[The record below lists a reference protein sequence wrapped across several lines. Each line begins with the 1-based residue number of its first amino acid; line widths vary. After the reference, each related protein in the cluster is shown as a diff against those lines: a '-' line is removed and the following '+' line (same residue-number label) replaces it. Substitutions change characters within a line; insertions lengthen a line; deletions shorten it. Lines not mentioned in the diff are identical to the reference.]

1 MFYSGIII
9 FFGIHLVPLI
19 TKLRLFL
26 KDRLGE
32 GPYMGLYSII
42 SLTGIVLIIFGYES
56 NSNFQYSVNG
66 KAYVYAKYFM
76 FFALTLNIAAVMP
89 TYIKKY
95 TKHPMSLGI
104 AIWAI
109 LHLLVNPDTT
119 SIILFGSFLAYAT
132 VSVMVAE
139 LRDSFSESVTL
150 PCNNS
155 SELGRK
161 SGTVKVFPISR
172 LKEVSLPISVS
183 QLLANAK
190 ISFL

>member
-19 TKLRLFL
+19 SKLRLFL

-42 SLTGIVLIIFGYES
+42 SLTGISLIIFGYES

-76 FFALTLNIAAVMP
+76 LLALTLNIAAVMP

-132 VSVMVAE
+132 ISVMVAE
-139 LRDSFSESVTL
+139 LRDSFSESVTPKVL
-150 PCNNS
+150 YDIFAIV
-155 SELGRK
+155 LGIALTFLTYNFHEYL
-161 SGTVKVFPISR
+161 SGVR
-172 LKEVSLPISVS
+172 LI
-183 QLLANAK
+183 
-190 ISFL
+190 

>member
-19 TKLRLFL
+19 SKLRLFL

-42 SLTGIVLIIFGYES
+42 SLTGILLIIFGYES

-76 FFALTLNIAAVMP
+76 LFALTLNIAAVMP

-139 LRDSFSESVTL
+139 LRDSFSESVTPKVL
-150 PCNNS
+150 YDIFAIV
-155 SELGRK
+155 LGIALTFLAYNFHEYL
-161 SGTVKVFPISR
+161 SGVR
-172 LKEVSLPISVS
+172 LT
-183 QLLANAK
+183 
-190 ISFL
+190 

>member
-42 SLTGIVLIIFGYES
+42 SLTGILLIIFGYES

-76 FFALTLNIAAVMP
+76 LFALTLNIAAVMP

-139 LRDSFSESVTL
+139 LRDSFSESVTPKVL
-150 PCNNS
+150 YDIFAIV
-155 SELGRK
+155 LGIALTFLAYNFHEYL
-161 SGTVKVFPISR
+161 SGVR
-172 LKEVSLPISVS
+172 LT
-183 QLLANAK
+183 
-190 ISFL
+190 

>member
-32 GPYMGLYSII
+32 GPYMGLYSVI
-42 SLTGIVLIIFGYES
+42 SLTGILLIILGYES

-76 FFALTLNIAAVMP
+76 LLALTLNIAAVMP

-119 SIILFGSFLAYAT
+119 SIILFGSFLAYT
-132 VSVMVAE
+132 IVSVVVAE
-139 LRDSFSESVTL
+139 LRDSFSESATPKVL
-150 PCNNS
+150 YDMFAIV
-155 SELGRK
+155 LGVALTFLAYNFHEYL
-161 SGTVKVFPISR
+161 SGVR
-172 LKEVSLPISVS
+172 LT
-183 QLLANAK
+183 
-190 ISFL
+190 

>member
-19 TKLRLFL
+19 SKLRLFL

-42 SLTGIVLIIFGYES
+42 SLTGISLIIFGYES

-66 KAYVYAKYFM
+66 KTYVYAKYFM

-104 AIWAI
+104 AIWAT
-109 LHLLVNPDTT
+109 LHLLVNPDTA

-139 LRDSFSESVTL
+139 LRDSFSESVTPKVL
-150 PCNNS
+150 YDIFAIV
-155 SELGRK
+155 LGIALTFLAYNFHEYL
-161 SGTVKVFPISR
+161 SGVR
-172 LKEVSLPISVS
+172 LT
-183 QLLANAK
+183 
-190 ISFL
+190 

>member
-9 FFGIHLVPLI
+9 FFGVHLVPLI
-19 TKLRLFL
+19 TRLRLFL

-32 GPYMGLYSII
+32 GSYMGLFSIV
-42 SLTGIVLIIFGYES
+42 SLTGILLIIFGYES
-56 NSNFQYSVNG
+56 NSNFQYSING
-66 KAYVYAKYFM
+66 KAYIYAKYVM

-109 LHLLVNPDTT
+109 LHLLVNPDTI

-139 LRDSFSESVTL
+139 LRDSFSESVTPKVL
-150 PCNNS
+150 YDIFAIV
-155 SELGRK
+155 LGIALTFLAYNFHEYL
-161 SGTVKVFPISR
+161 SGVR
-172 LKEVSLPISVS
+172 LT
-183 QLLANAK
+183 
-190 ISFL
+190 

>member
-19 TKLRLFL
+19 SKLRLFL

-42 SLTGIVLIIFGYES
+42 SLTGISLIIFGYES

-76 FFALTLNIAAVMP
+76 LLALTLNIAAVMP

-132 VSVMVAE
+132 ISVMVAE
-139 LRDSFSESVTL
+139 LRDSFSESVTPKVL
-150 PCNNS
+150 YDIFAIV
-155 SELGRK
+155 LGIALTFLAYNFHEYL
-161 SGTVKVFPISR
+161 SGVR
-172 LKEVSLPISVS
+172 LT
-183 QLLANAK
+183 
-190 ISFL
+190 

>member
-9 FFGIHLVPLI
+9 FFGIHLVPLVS
-19 TKLRLFL
+19 KLRLFL

-42 SLTGIVLIIFGYES
+42 SLTGILLIIFGYES

-104 AIWAI
+104 AIWAT

-132 VSVMVAE
+132 VSVVVAE
-139 LRDSFSESVTL
+139 LRDSFSESVTPKVL
-150 PCNNS
+150 YDIFAIV
-155 SELGRK
+155 LGIALTFLAYNFHEYL
-161 SGTVKVFPISR
+161 SGVR
-172 LKEVSLPISVS
+172 LT
-183 QLLANAK
+183 
-190 ISFL
+190 

>member
-9 FFGIHLVPLI
+9 FFGVHLVPLI
-19 TKLRLFL
+19 TRLRLFL

-32 GPYMGLYSII
+32 GSYMGLFSIV
-42 SLTGIVLIIFGYES
+42 SLTGILLIIFGYES
-56 NSNFQYSVNG
+56 NSNFQYSING
-66 KAYVYAKYFM
+66 NAYIYAKYIM

-104 AIWAI
+104 AIWAT

-132 VSVMVAE
+132 VSVVVAE
-139 LRDSFSESVTL
+139 LRDSFSESVTPKVL
-150 PCNNS
+150 YDIFAIV
-155 SELGRK
+155 LGIALTFLAYNFHEYL
-161 SGTVKVFPISR
+161 SGVR
-172 LKEVSLPISVS
+172 LT
-183 QLLANAK
+183 
-190 ISFL
+190 

>member
-19 TKLRLFL
+19 SKLRLFL

-104 AIWAI
+104 SIWAI

-132 VSVMVAE
+132 VSVVVAE
-139 LRDSFSESVTL
+139 LRDSFSESVTPKVL
-150 PCNNS
+150 YDIFAIV
-155 SELGRK
+155 LGIALTFLAYNFHEFL
-161 SGTVKVFPISR
+161 SGVR
-172 LKEVSLPISVS
+172 LT
-183 QLLANAK
+183 
-190 ISFL
+190 

>member
-104 AIWAI
+104 AIWAT

-139 LRDSFSESVTL
+139 LRDSFSESVTPKVL
-150 PCNNS
+150 YDIFAIV
-155 SELGRK
+155 LGIALTFLAYNFHEYL
-161 SGTVKVFPISR
+161 SGVR
-172 LKEVSLPISVS
+172 LT
-183 QLLANAK
+183 
-190 ISFL
+190 

>member
-1 MFYSGIII
+1 
-9 FFGIHLVPLI
+9 
-19 TKLRLFL
+19 L

-42 SLTGIVLIIFGYES
+42 SLTGIVLIIISYES
-56 NSNFQYSVNG
+56 NSNFQYSING

-76 FFALTLNIAAVMP
+76 FLALTLNIAAVMP

-119 SIILFGSFLAYAT
+119 SIILFGSFLAYTT
-132 VSVMVAE
+132 VSVVVAE
-139 LRDSFSESVTL
+139 LRDSFSESVTPKVL
-150 PCNNS
+150 YDIFAIV
-155 SELGRK
+155 LGIALTFLTYNFHEYL
-161 SGTVKVFPISR
+161 SGVR
-172 LKEVSLPISVS
+172 LI
-183 QLLANAK
+183 
-190 ISFL
+190 

>member
-19 TKLRLFL
+19 SKLRLFL

-42 SLTGIVLIIFGYES
+42 SLTGISLIIFGYES

-76 FFALTLNIAAVMP
+76 LLALTLNIAAVMP

-132 VSVMVAE
+132 VSVVVAE
-139 LRDSFSESVTL
+139 LRDSFSESVTPKVL
-150 PCNNS
+150 YDIFAIV
-155 SELGRK
+155 LGIALTFLAYNFHEYL
-161 SGTVKVFPISR
+161 SGVR
-172 LKEVSLPISVS
+172 LT
-183 QLLANAK
+183 
-190 ISFL
+190 